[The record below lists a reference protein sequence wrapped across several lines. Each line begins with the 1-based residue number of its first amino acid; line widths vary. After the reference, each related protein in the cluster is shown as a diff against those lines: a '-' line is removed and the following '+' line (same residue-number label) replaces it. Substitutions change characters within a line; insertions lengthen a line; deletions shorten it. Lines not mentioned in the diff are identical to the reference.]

1 MELKTKELYAST
13 LNELAA
19 IKRECGMET
28 QKTEALKDAVS
39 NMPLLVPVVG
49 EFSAGKSTLL
59 NKLIGRDILAVAM
72 NPETA
77 IPAELYYSAEEYDEG
92 VFSDGRTERIADVAD
107 AAKKYVCV
115 KRHINSQFLREIQP
129 LVLVDMPGFDSPL
142 NEHNEAIYNYL
153 ERGIHYAVLVPAD
166 AGTVS
171 KSMQRQIQ
179 NILTFNKTCTFF
191 ISRTD
196 LRSEEEV
203 EQVKAEL
210 QNELSILTGESVSM
224 QGVSQNDVSLFS
236 TFVNTLNADELF
248 RHQFNESVLD
258 ECYDAKGA
266 LNTRIAALK
275 TDGSKNEK
283 AVRELEEAIAK
294 IEAKKEKLIERAR
307 NDSFTDEADSVA
319 AAVGCALN
327 ADLDT
332 LVSVAQSG
340 GSEALQEEINSI
352 VQSTV
357 VSKIQSVMGS
367 VSVKFGRELSGEIKD
382 LDSMLSQYNAQGAI
396 GKIQQSAEKMFDTA
410 KTSVDSYIQKRRGKE
425 DASTS
430 YKAITGILAAAT
442 DVVAPWLE
450 IVIILLPEILNLIF
464 GSIKEKQQQA
474 QLRQNIAGQ
483 IPSIKR
489 QVRAKVVEILKE
501 NSGNTITAI
510 CAKFDEELQKK
521 KQEIENAQ
529 KTGAANAA

>member
-1 MELKTKELYAST
+1 
-13 LNELAA
+13 
-19 IKRECGMET
+19 
-28 QKTEALKDAVS
+28 
-39 NMPLLVPVVG
+39 
-49 EFSAGKSTLL
+49 
-59 NKLIGRDILAVAM
+59 
-72 NPETA
+72 
-77 IPAELYYSAEEYDEG
+77 
-92 VFSDGRTERIADVAD
+92 
-107 AAKKYVCV
+107 
-115 KRHINSQFLREIQP
+115 
-129 LVLVDMPGFDSPL
+129 MPGFDSPL

-179 NILTFNKTCTFF
+179 NILAFNKTCTFF

-196 LRSEEEV
+196 LRSEDEV

-210 QNELSILTGESVSM
+210 QSELSILTGGSVSM
-224 QGVSQNDVSLFS
+224 QGVSQNDVSLFG

-275 TDGSKNEK
+275 TDGTKNAN
-283 AVRELEEAIAK
+283 AVKELEEAIAK
-294 IEAKKEKLIERAR
+294 IEAKKEKLIERAK

-319 AAVGCALN
+319 AAVGSALN
-327 ADLDT
+327 ADIDT

-340 GSEALQEEINSI
+340 GSTALQEEINSI

-357 VSKIQSVMGS
+357 VSNIQSVMGS
-367 VSVKFGRELSGEIKD
+367 VSVRFGKELSGEIKD
-382 LDSMLSQYNAQGAI
+382 LDSLLSQYNAQGAI
-396 GKIQQSAEKMFDTA
+396 GKLQQSAETMFDTTKA
-410 KTSVDSYIQKRRGKE
+410 SVDSYIQKRQGKE
-425 DASTS
+425 GASTA
-430 YKAITGILAAAT
+430 YKAITGILAVAT

-464 GSIKEKQQQA
+464 GSFREKQQQA

-489 QVRAKVVEILKE
+489 QVRTKVVEILKE

-529 KTGAANAA
+529 KAGAANAAEISAQMEKYSRAVEKIDALLASVMA